1 MHPQHLNRYRFI
13 LASKSPRRQQLLRE
27 LGIPFELITKE
38 VDESFPAHL
47 QEGEIPLYL
56 CRKKTDAFDGELTPE
71 TLVITAD
78 TVVWINNH
86 VLNKPESRDEAIN
99 MLRELS
105 GSRHEV
111 YTAVCIKSSVK
122 QESFAARTDVW
133 FKPLTQGEIEYYVD
147 NYKPYDK
154 AGAYGAQEW
163 IGYIGMQRIDGS
175 YFNVMGLPVKEL
187 YEKLAGWE

>member
-1 MHPQHLNRYRFI
+1 MYPEHLNRYRFI

-27 LGIPFELITKE
+27 LEIPFELITKD

-56 CRKKTDAFDGELTPE
+56 CRKKANAFDGDLTPE

-86 VLNKPESRDEAIN
+86 VLNKPESREDAIN

-111 YTAVCIKSSVK
+111 YTAVCIQSSEK
-122 QESFAARTDVW
+122 QESFVTRTDVW
-133 FKPLTQGEIEYYVD
+133 FKSLSMGEIEYYVD
-147 NYKPYDK
+147 QFKPYDK

-163 IGYIGMQRIDGS
+163 IGYIGMERIDGS

-187 YEKLAGWE
+187 YEKLASWE